1 MITTQVKS
9 RFHFYN
15 PARTKKRNR
24 CQKFFY
30 ANKECGLVFEEN
42 GRLFINFE
50 EKKKEKRK
58 NQRKDKVKENNIKY
72 INKQYANNPYAKNS
86 YFTRGEKE
94 KT

>member
-1 MITTQVKS
+1 MLL
-9 RFHFYN
+9 RLD
-15 PARTKKRNR
+15 AL
-24 CQKFFY
+24 
-30 ANKECGLVFEEN
+30 KECGLVFEEN
-42 GRLFINFE
+42 GRLFINIE

-72 INKQYANNPYAKNS
+72 INTQYANNPYANTS